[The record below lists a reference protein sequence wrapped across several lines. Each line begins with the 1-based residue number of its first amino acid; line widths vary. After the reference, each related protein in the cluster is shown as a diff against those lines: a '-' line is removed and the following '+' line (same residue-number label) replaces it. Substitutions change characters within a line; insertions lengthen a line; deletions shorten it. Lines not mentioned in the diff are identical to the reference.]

1 MSKQNTMKRENQKLL
16 NSLEDVLKMSESK
29 LQRAIDKNSQWD
41 IELYKNDVQYIKNE
55 IENYKSTYRKN
66 KQNEKSL
73 K

>member
-1 MSKQNTMKRENQKLL
+1 MKRENQKLL
-16 NSLEDVLKMSESK
+16 NSLEDVLKMAESK

>member
-1 MSKQNTMKRENQKLL
+1 MKRENQKLL
-16 NSLEDVLKMSESK
+16 TSLEDVLKMSESK

>member
-1 MSKQNTMKRENQKLL
+1 MKRENQKLL

>member
-1 MSKQNTMKRENQKLL
+1 MKRENQKLL

-29 LQRAIDKNSQWD
+29 LQRAIDKNNQWD

>member
-1 MSKQNTMKRENQKLL
+1 MKRENQKLL

-41 IELYKNDVQYIKNE
+41 IEHYKNDVQHIKNE

>member
-1 MSKQNTMKRENQKLL
+1 MKRENQKLL

-41 IELYKNDVQYIKNE
+41 IELYKNDVQHIKNE